1 MYGLIE
7 HFFCNHEIW
16 HFLRADIYL
25 NCRVIHG
32 ILIAPSMLADF
43 LKACQ
48 VFQLL
53 VSFIYLKS

>member
-1 MYGLIE
+1 MYGHIE
-7 HFFCNHEIW
+7 HDFCNYEIW
-16 HFLRADIYL
+16 HSLRTDIYL

-32 ILIAPSMLADF
+32 ILIAHSMLPDF
-43 LKACQ
+43 LKAYQ